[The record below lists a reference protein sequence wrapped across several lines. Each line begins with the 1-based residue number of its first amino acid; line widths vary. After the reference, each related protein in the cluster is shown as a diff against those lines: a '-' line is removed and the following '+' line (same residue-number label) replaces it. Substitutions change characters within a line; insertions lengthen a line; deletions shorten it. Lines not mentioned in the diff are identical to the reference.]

1 MGRTVGENSR
11 GRTVEGEQHGVN
23 SKRRTMNSR
32 GKIVRENSME
42 KTACCEQHGKNSKCE
57 QHFVNSL

>member
-42 KTACCEQHGKNSKCE
+42 KTAS
-57 QHFVNSL
+57 VNSMV